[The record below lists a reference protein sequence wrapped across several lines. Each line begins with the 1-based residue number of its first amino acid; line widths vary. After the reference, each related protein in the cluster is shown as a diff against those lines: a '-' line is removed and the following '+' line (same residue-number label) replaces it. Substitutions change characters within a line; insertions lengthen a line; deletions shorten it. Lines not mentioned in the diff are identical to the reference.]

1 MALHSILSC
10 RSTDYG
16 DELTWA
22 AAWLYKATDDPL
34 FLDEAEHHYM
44 KFRLKERP
52 NEFFYNKKV
61 AGVQVCGQRV
71 PSLCTTAMRHS
82 SSHICPCVRLLH
94 CEDVWG
100 CTGKFHK
107 LLNSA
112 AVGDLLPWVK
122 WQESE
127 VNHSSP
133 SDAQVKNA
141 WSFASNPHN
150 ITSLFCGLYN
160 GAVSM

>member
-1 MALHSILSC
+1 MLCC

-61 AGVQVCGQRV
+61 AGVQVCCRCMVQRNYRV
-71 PSLCTTAMRHS
+71 YHLKRNPTIITYYGTKIKSEPGPPS
-82 SSHICPCVRLLH
+82 I
-94 CEDVWG
+94 
-100 CTGKFHK
+100 
-107 LLNSA
+107 
-112 AVGDLLPWVK
+112 
-122 WQESE
+122 
-127 VNHSSP
+127 
-133 SDAQVKNA
+133 
-141 WSFASNPHN
+141 
-150 ITSLFCGLYN
+150 
-160 GAVSM
+160 

>member
-1 MALHSILSC
+1 MQRAREIHAVLSC

-61 AGVQVCGQRV
+61 AGVQVCASAFRHCALRRRATVHLRFV
-71 PSLCTTAMRHS
+71 PVFD
-82 SSHICPCVRLLH
+82 SH
-94 CEDVWG
+94 
-100 CTGKFHK
+100 T
-107 LLNSA
+107 
-112 AVGDLLPWVK
+112 VK
-122 WQESE
+122 WP
-127 VNHSSP
+127 V
-133 SDAQVKNA
+133 
-141 WSFASNPHN
+141 
-150 ITSLFCGLYN
+150 CR
-160 GAVSM
+160 